1 MDYFDLMYYLISKE
15 AREACEANSNLE
27 IEALKLKKELY
38 ELNVLEA
45 VTKAKMARGEI
56 SIYPM
61 LEIASAGKKIE
72 IIACLVNTRLYG
84 KTIKNIK
91 KGLIN
96 SSYDEEGPNDV
107 HFKNMNFLR
116 KQIKSF
122 TAAMRKPYG
131 IDDAKGNWLTIM
143 SKSKRS
149 RKKGYIGKIDFR
161 KIKSINV
168 IDSSLIDKYN
178 YILGKIYSN
187 EKILALVESRKA
199 ERIKILNDKHS
210 KSQVLGTCSI
220 CLEDD
225 ELVRLR
231 CGHGYHV
238 QCITD
243 LFYTMLDN
251 WEMCPAV
258 KCPLCRVILN

>member
-15 AREACEANSNLE
+15 AKDAEEANASLE
-27 IEALKLKKELY
+27 PEVLRIKKELY
-38 ELNVLEA
+38 ELNVLDA
-45 VTKAKMARGEI
+45 VTKVKMANGEI
-56 SIYPM
+56 SIYTM
-61 LEIASAGKKIE
+61 LEIAANGKKIE

-91 KGLIN
+91 KDLII
-96 SSYDEEGPNDV
+96 SSYGGEGPDNI
-107 HFKNMNFLR
+107 HLKNMNFLR

-122 TAAMRKPYG
+122 LAAMKKPYG
-131 IDDAKGNWLTIM
+131 IDDAKGNWMTVM

-161 KIKSINV
+161 KIKSV
-168 IDSSLIDKYN
+168 SDIDPSLINKYN
-178 YILGKIYSN
+178 TLLGKIYEN
-187 EKILALVESRKA
+187 NKIINSTESRKL

-210 KSQVLGTCSI
+210 GSQVHGTCAL
-220 CLEDD
+220 CLDDD

-231 CGHGYHV
+231 CGHGFHA

-243 LFYTMLDN
+243 LFYNMLDN